1 MAPSSRMDSP
11 TPQTQRSD
19 RARPPD
25 LPKFWTPHGVP
36 GALVGQTLLGRYV
49 VEAPIGQGGMAHVF
63 RGRDKKLRGPVAI
76 KVLRHLDPE
85 AKRRFAAE
93 VELLFNLVHPNVV
106 HVIDRGDTPDGAP
119 FTVLEHIAGEDLHTR
134 LLKQG
139 PLPWRDAVTIGIQ
152 VASALTALHALGGV
166 HRDLKPSNLML
177 TSKPGKPLFVK
188 LLDFGCAHLGDEFQR
203 VQDEVFSPRPR
214 RRTDVGDIVGTPDY
228 LPPEAGMREAD
239 AGFDLFA
246 LGVTLYR
253 LCTGLLPR
261 ETGQAPIDEVHPAG
275 GAPPDLSRLIF
286 AAMASDPD
294 ERLPSAD
301 HVRRGLKAIRAAHPE
316 QSRAHHL
323 FAGLYD
329 RQGFLGVGASATAFR
344 AYDRFG
350 ERELA
355 IKVLRKDKP
364 DPDDELR
371 FERAAKIL
379 AHLDHPNIPTFYHAG
394 LADGQ
399 RFVATQL
406 CTGEPA
412 TKYTRPGSH
421 LRALDV
427 AQLGLQ
433 LASALEAVHA
443 AGVLYRDLYPGNVLV
458 DLGRTPKA
466 WLFDFD
472 HALVSPDFWD
482 SLPQRWATPPE
493 RRRQPAR
500 EKPLTTVDY
509 AAPEVR
515 AGQPYTPASDV
526 WALGLLLYR
535 LLTGRRP
542 FAPEGGEAQPAS
554 KLCRCPD
561 ALDGALLD
569 MLSPDPKERASLA
582 QVRELFEAALAQL
595 DAEET
600 PRSKPLASPEALTP
614 AEPLPATAVPVDSAA
629 APAAPTDSA
638 AAPAALASASST
650 EAPASERIASSEATA
665 SPPTT
670 PVPAAPPPPSSE
682 TSEAPAPNLADSSE
696 ADDPRRRLL
705 VAGLVALFLLGLVAV
720 VTLRGGA
727 DTRPESS
734 RPESPLVSPTR
745 QEAATPPPTS
755 AAPPTLDQA
764 LAAAEGP
771 LRRCAERAGG
781 EVMVELRA
789 DAGAS
794 SFSSIVV
801 MTDDPAI
808 DRCFRD
814 VLTPLRFAPSSSPA
828 TRVPGFRP

>member
-19 RARPPD
+19 RARPPE

-76 KVLRHLDPE
+76 KVLRHLDAE

-106 HVIDRGDTPDGAP
+106 HVLDRGDTPDGAP

-134 LLKQG
+134 LLKHG

-421 LRALDV
+421 LRAREV

-582 QVRELFEAALAQL
+582 QVRELLEAALAQL

-600 PRSKPLASPEALTP
+600 PRSKPPTSAEAHTP
-614 AEPLPATAVPVDSAA
+614 AEPLPATAAPVDAPAVSA
-629 APAAPTDSA
+629 APAST
-638 AAPAALASASST
+638 SST
-650 EAPASERIASSEATA
+650 EVPAASEAT
-665 SPPTT
+665 STMGPSTT
-670 PVPAAPPPPSSE
+670 PVP
-682 TSEAPAPNLADSSE
+682 D
-696 ADDPRRRLL
+696 
-705 VAGLVALFLLGLVAV
+705 
-720 VTLRGGA
+720 
-727 DTRPESS
+727 
-734 RPESPLVSPTR
+734 
-745 QEAATPPPTS
+745 
-755 AAPPTLDQA
+755 
-764 LAAAEGP
+764 
-771 LRRCAERAGG
+771 
-781 EVMVELRA
+781 
-789 DAGAS
+789 
-794 SFSSIVV
+794 
-801 MTDDPAI
+801 
-808 DRCFRD
+808 
-814 VLTPLRFAPSSSPA
+814 APSQPA
-828 TRVPGFRP
+828 AR